1 MASLP
6 IMWRF
11 FRGAHMWFRNLQLYR
26 LGQPFD
32 LSAEA
37 LDKRLQKQTFQGCRR
52 MDLAASGWVPPLGR
66 HGEQLV
72 HAANGYFMICSRKA
86 EKIIPASVVK
96 QLLDDRV
103 AEVEAAESRD
113 VYRREK
119 LRLKDEIMVDLL
131 PRALTRN
138 TDLFAYID
146 TRAGYV
152 VVDTSTPSRAEDLIS
167 QVRSSLGSFKATPVQ
182 VKRSCMNTMT
192 QWLNGDRRLPPGL
205 ELGEECEL
213 KHPDPNHGIVSC
225 KHQDLASSEVR
236 NHIKGGK
243 YAARLAI
250 RWKQRLSC
258 VLHDDLSLKR
268 LRFEDVIREAEGD
281 TEVDDPASRF
291 DLDFS
296 LMILELAEFLPQLL
310 KALGG
315 EELEE

>member
-1 MASLP
+1 
-6 IMWRF
+6 
-11 FRGAHMWFRNLQLYR
+11 MWFRNLQLYR

-37 LDKRLQKQTFQGCRR
+37 LDSRLRKQAFKGCSR
-52 MDLAASGWVPPLGR
+52 MDIAASGWVPPLGR

-72 HAANGYFMICSRKA
+72 HATNGYFMICSRKA
-86 EKIIPASVVK
+86 EKIIPASVVR

-119 LRLKDEIMVDLL
+119 LRMKDEIMIDLL

-152 VVDTSTPSRAEDLIS
+152 VVDTPTPSRAEDLIS
-167 QVRSSLGSFKATPVQ
+167 QIRSSLGSFKATPVQ

-192 QWLNGDRRLPPGL
+192 QWLNGERRLPQGF
-205 ELGEECEL
+205 ELGQECEL

-225 KHQDLASSEVR
+225 KHQDLVTNEVR
-236 NHIKGGK
+236 NHVRNGK
-243 YAARLAI
+243 YATRLAI
-250 RWKQRLSC
+250 RWKERLSC
-258 VLHDDLSLKR
+258 VLQDDLSIKR
-268 LRFEDVIREAEGD
+268 LYFEDVIREAEGE
-281 TEVDDPASRF
+281 TEAGDPASRF

-296 LMILELAEFLPQLL
+296 LMTLELAEFLPRLL

-315 EELEE
+315 EEIEE

>member
-1 MASLP
+1 
-6 IMWRF
+6 
-11 FRGAHMWFRNLQLYR
+11 MWFRNLQLYR
-26 LGQPFD
+26 LGQSFD

-37 LDKRLQKQTFQGCRR
+37 LDGRLQKQAFKGCSR

-86 EKIIPASVVK
+86 EKLIPATVVK
-96 QLLDDRV
+96 QLLDDKV

-119 LRLKDEIMVDLL
+119 LRMKDEIMVDLL

-152 VVDTSTPSRAEDLIS
+152 VVDTPTPSRAEDLIS
-167 QVRSSLGSFKATPVQ
+167 QIRSTLGSFKAAPVK

-192 QWLNGDRRLPPGL
+192 QWLNGERRLPQGL
-205 ELGEECEL
+205 GLGEECEL
-213 KHPDPNHGIVSC
+213 THPDPNHGIVSC
-225 KHQDLASSEVR
+225 KHQDLNAGEVR
-236 NHIKGGK
+236 NHIKNGK
-243 YAARLAI
+243 YATRLAI
-250 RWKQRLSC
+250 RWKERLSC
-258 VLHDDLSLKR
+258 VLHDDLSIKR
-268 LRFEDVIREAEGD
+268 LRFEHVIREAEDATG
-281 TEVDDPASRF
+281 TDDPASRF

-296 LMILELAEFLPQLL
+296 LMTLELAEFLPQLF
-310 KALGG
+310 KAFGG
-315 EELEE
+315 EETEE